1 MSPTAAINIS
11 CSVGSKKGILL
22 TDELES
28 AVGLGVLVS
37 YQQIRDGLGEPSR
50 RDSSWDSWSWPLT
63 PCFEQRDS
71 GSAEVHETE
80 TAEDGVSEDQGK
92 R

>member
-1 MSPTAAINIS
+1 MSLTAAINIS
-11 CSVGSKKGILL
+11 CSVESKKEILL

-37 YQQIRDGLGEPSR
+37 YQQVRDGLGDASR

-63 PCFEQRDS
+63 PRLEQRDS
-71 GSAEVHETE
+71 GSAEVHEAE
-80 TAEDGVSEDQGK
+80 TSEDGV
-92 R
+92 